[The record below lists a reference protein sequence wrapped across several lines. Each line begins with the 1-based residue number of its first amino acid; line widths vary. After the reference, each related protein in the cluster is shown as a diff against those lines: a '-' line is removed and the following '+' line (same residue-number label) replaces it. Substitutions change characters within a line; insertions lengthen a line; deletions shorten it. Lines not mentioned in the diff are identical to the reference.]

1 MNQNKIM
8 LFGRSL
14 SVLLVLLL
22 LTSSFT
28 ALGVHADTVEESG
41 TEDLE
46 TETASPSLPPFGVQM
61 YGGTGKASPN
71 FPALIDSGASW
82 VRTELSWAG
91 AEREYH
97 EPAKYSWGGADRV
110 VAAAI
115 DGKAHGR
122 DINIILTLDHAPEWA
137 ATHGQGPIDKVDI
150 SVMARL
156 MNAVAQRYNGDGID
170 DAPGSP
176 VVNYFEFYNEPDRF
190 CGGAFAWGAD
200 GDKYAEMLKA
210 VYPAIK
216 AANPQAKIVFGGIAY
231 DHFSNVDKQTRQCN
245 TTGLEE
251 WPIRGGSF
259 TRSFLDDVLTACGAD
274 DCFDIMN
281 YHFYAEF
288 APNWA
293 RHGENGLSVG
303 LYEKTNY
310 IRNKL
315 TAYGMGDKP
324 IMVTEAGKHSNGV
337 GDATATPAMQARF
350 LVVFFTQAAAA
361 NLHMLTWWMLYD
373 LPLDLYS
380 MQTGIVTEDGTK
392 KPAFDSYTTVVSLF
406 TTFNY
411 ERALTEAETG
421 VSVASN
427 PNMEAYK
434 FFDPVS
440 GRNLYVAWLNVL
452 WTEDSKPLTVAGE
465 RMLVLDVYGKARQI
479 VTDADDG
486 IIDGMLT
493 VQVSGEPVFI
503 VDPVD
508 IYIPVLSK

>member
-1 MNQNKIM
+1 MSQDKM
-8 LFGRSL
+8 LFQRSL

-22 LTSSFT
+22 LASSFT
-28 ALGVHADTVEESG
+28 TVGVHAGTAEESG

-46 TETASPSLPPFGVQM
+46 TETVSPSLPPFGVQM
-61 YGGTGKASPN
+61 YGGSGKTSAY
-71 FPALIDSGASW
+71 FPALIESGASW
-82 VRTELSWAG
+82 VRIPFSWSSV
-91 AEREYH
+91 EREFH
-97 EPAKYSWGGADRV
+97 EPAKYSWWGPDRA

-122 DINIILTLDHAPEWA
+122 DINIVLTLDHAPEWA

-156 MNAVAQRYNGDGID
+156 MNAVAQRYNGDGVD

-200 GDKYAEMLKA
+200 GDQYAEMLKA

-231 DHFSNVDKQTRQCN
+231 DYFSNVDKQTRQCN

-293 RHGENGLSVG
+293 RHGENSLSVG

-315 TAYGMGDKP
+315 AEYGMGDKP
-324 IMVTEAGKHSNGV
+324 IMVTEAGKHTNGV
-337 GDATATPAMQARF
+337 DDPTATPAMQARF

-361 NLHMLTWWMLYD
+361 NLHMLTWWLLYD
-373 LPLDLYS
+373 LPLDLYP
-380 MQTGIVTEDGTK
+380 MHTGIVTEDGTK

-411 ERALTEAETG
+411 ERPLTEAETG
-421 VSVASN
+421 VSVAAN

-440 GRNLYVAWLNVL
+440 GRNLYVAWLNVI
-452 WTEDSKPLTVAGE
+452 WTEETRPLTVPGE
-465 RMLVLDVYGKARQI
+465 KMLVLDVYGKAKQI

-486 IIDGMLT
+486 TVDGMLT

-503 VDPVD
+503 VDP
-508 IYIPVLSK
+508 IYAFIPVLSK